1 MIAKAGLKT
10 AQAFAEVRVYAEKN
24 SMKFVQNNIILQAQN
39 TSQSTDQNR
48 QVGYIVSRK
57 CGNAVHRN
65 RIKRRLRAAMAQAFM
80 DNHQITD
87 GKFVLIGRKK
97 AYDCDYADL
106 LKDIKLA
113 LQKYDERKQLL

>member
-24 SMKFVQNNIILQAQN
+24 RTKFVCENIILQAKN
-39 TSQSTDQNR
+39 SDEAKR
-48 QVGYIVSRK
+48 VGYIVSRK

-65 RIKRRLRAAMAQAFM
+65 RIKRRLRSAVAEAFM
-80 DNHQITD
+80 DNKGLTTGD
-87 GKFVLIGRKK
+87 FVLIGRKK
-97 AYDCDYADL
+97 AYDCAYMDL
-106 LKDIKLA
+106 LTDIKDA